1 MPWILQFLLNGRNAS
16 LLLAAPATTALLIV
30 LVPQLPLAEE
40 AVRSSPPHFPPPPAK
55 VVVRP
60 PEAPRSCHKPRDA
73 ILVSDVEE
81 LQAALADSVPQDIW
95 LADGTYS
102 PSSPLAPKAAHRLWG
117 SHANN
122 ITLRAGLNL
131 GSKWGEISGFEI
143 HCLTLEVTDESLVHK
158 NAILSIWGSYTNTG
172 VYDSRLVS
180 DFTVGRAIN
189 ASKTNGLHVERV
201 EIAGFNADGIRIRS
215 DGGDPAV
222 LMDLDL
228 QDIELPGPDDRNGTA
243 EAGIFM
249 KGKGI
254 IERIRVRNAYW
265 MGVGVYAH
273 DVVLSDLDIDGSRSA
288 IYLEHYSHR
297 AVVKRF
303 HFGSANQRGMTF
315 EWDDPDRY
323 SGQPTTVD
331 AVVQDGV
338 IEAAQIG
345 VAVMDGQV
353 RPTVQ
358 RVIFRG
364 QCGAAI
370 IGNRQRSTGEAY
382 VNNVYLV
389 AADAHRVTSKHPSD
403 LRCD

>member
-1 MPWILQFLLNGRNAS
+1 MAGLSLALLLQPALSEERSLSSPLS
-16 LLLAAPATTALLIV
+16 LL
-30 LVPQLPLAEE
+30 
-40 AVRSSPPHFPPPPAK
+40 PPPPGK
-55 VVVRP
+55 VAVRP
-60 PEAPRSCHKPRDA
+60 PEASRSCQKPRGA
-73 ILVSDVEE
+73 VLVTSVDQ

-102 PSSPLAPKAAHRLWG
+102 PSSFLAPKAAHRVWG
-117 SHANN
+117 SHAGNV
-122 ITLRAGLNL
+122 TLRAGLSL
-131 GSKWGEISGFEI
+131 GSKWDEISGFEI
-143 HCLTLEVTDESLVHK
+143 RCLTLEVTDASLVHK
-158 NAILSIWGSYTNTG
+158 NAILSIWGSYTNTE

-180 DFTVGRAIN
+180 DFTIGRAIN
-189 ASKTNGLHVERV
+189 ASKANGLHVERV
-201 EIAGFNADGIRIRS
+201 EMAGFNADGIRIRS

-222 LMDLDL
+222 LMDLDI
-228 QDIELPGPDDRNGTA
+228 QDIELPGPNDRNGTA

-254 IERIRVRNAYW
+254 IERIRIRNAYW

-273 DVVLSDLDIDGSRSA
+273 DVVLRDLDIDGSRSA
-288 IYLEHYSHR
+288 VYLEHYSHR
-297 AVVKRF
+297 AVVERF
-303 HFGSANQRGMTF
+303 HFGPANQRGMTF

-323 SGQPTTVD
+323 SGNPTTVD

-370 IGNRQRSTGEAY
+370 VGNRQRSTGEVYA
-382 VNNVYLV
+382 NNVYLV
-389 AADAHRVTSKHPSD
+389 DTDAHHVTSKHPRD